1 MLILIVTALCSM
13 KYGAVCLSLDEIIS
27 AFSKCVRGEEV
38 LTLHERIFMEIRLP
52 RAILCI
58 FVGAALAVGGLTAM
72 QLLLSPRPTVD
83 LSLLSQYFA
92 GYAVSWAGVFVG
104 AAWGFATGF
113 CAGWLTA
120 FVRNLVLAL
129 SLFMIRS
136 KAELADSR
144 NFLDHI

>member
-1 MLILIVTALCSM
+1 MNEMKEILLP
-13 KYGAVCLSLDEIIS
+13 
-27 AFSKCVRGEEV
+27 GEPA
-38 LTLHERIFMEIRLP
+38 EIRRELP
-52 RAILCI
+52 RSSMLLFAPIDKRAFGAAIG
-58 FVGAALAVGGLTAM
+58 VVAALAVGGLTAV
-72 QLLLSPRPTVD
+72 QLLLSPRPAVD
-83 LSLLSQYFA
+83 LWLLSQYFA
-92 GYAVSWAGVFVG
+92 GYAVSWAGVFIG

-113 CAGWLTA
+113 CAGWFTA